1 MNCEK
6 YLDLISARLDG
17 QLTAQ
22 EEADLTTHLN
32 ECPAC
37 RAIANDLH
45 ALHSTLSQPGEV
57 DAPPALSQ
65 TVMKRI
71 KAERASARRRLVRRL
86 SGLAACLLLCIG
98 VLRVADATYYDH
110 NRPTSDP
117 HLPSTARHVQPLA
130 LAEELPFSNEQRL
143 RLSAMATSFEP
154 TADLLGNA
162 EDFSQFLARFPY
174 DDLSSVAAICDKDFF
189 RSHRLLAVVLH
200 EPSSSISHSISQLT
214 DDCVTILRHV
224 PEAGDSDMALWLILA
239 QVDGPGPETALN
251 VELLTN

>member
-22 EEADLTTHLN
+22 EETDLTTHLN

-86 SGLAACLLLCIG
+86 SGLAVEVSAQAGRLKG
-98 VLRVADATYYDH
+98 RNFLRQQ
-110 NRPTSDP
+110 S
-117 HLPSTARHVQPLA
+117 
-130 LAEELPFSNEQRL
+130 
-143 RLSAMATSFEP
+143 
-154 TADLLGNA
+154 GN
-162 EDFSQFLARFPY
+162 QTR
-174 DDLSSVAAICDKDFF
+174 
-189 RSHRLLAVVLH
+189 
-200 EPSSSISHSISQLT
+200 
-214 DDCVTILRHV
+214 
-224 PEAGDSDMALWLILA
+224 
-239 QVDGPGPETALN
+239 
-251 VELLTN
+251 